1 MNKFEENSQKVQ
13 RFIFYVSQTFELL
26 LAIIVIIAL
35 LIVLCEVPHLFSR
48 LWNTTGQ
55 FNVFLE
61 NIFEMIIG
69 IELLK
74 MLCRHDLDSVVEVLL
89 FAVARGLVIE
99 HQPIYFT
106 LLGIIAIAILFM
118 IRKFLFV
125 SALDKEKR
133 PSSES
138 GEGNTPQDI
147 SSEK

>member
-1 MNKFEENSQKVQ
+1 MKSFEKNSEKVQ
-13 RFIFYVSQTFELL
+13 QAIFMIAQGFELL
-26 LAIIVIIAL
+26 LAISVIVAL
-35 LIVLCEVPHLFSR
+35 LIVLCEVPHLFSM

-61 NIFEMIIG
+61 SIFEMIIG

-89 FAVARGLVIE
+89 FAVARGLIIE
-99 HQPIYFT
+99 HMPIYFT

-125 SALDKEKR
+125 SALDKHAE
-133 PSSES
+133 
-138 GEGNTPQDI
+138 
-147 SSEK
+147 SEKEKTEA